1 MSYILDALKKAES
14 ERKSGTLAGRPE
26 LQEPRHSELAAPADE
41 DDSRTKAWM
50 RFGLTAVVAIVLG
63 FVWHKMWRA
72 APPAVSP
79 PPLAAAPAP
88 QQHTPPVADTAPP
101 SVQAPAKRP
110 TVEPLTPIPSAP
122 APKEASGKPAKQK
135 ATPANE
141 ASAKKATKRAAPTES
156 KPAETGSPAGETR
169 IAALR
174 ELPPHIQNEIPKL
187 KINGYIYSTNKAD
200 RTVLVENRLL
210 HEGDQVAPELILE
223 KLTPTG
229 MVLNY
234 KGYRYRASY

>member
-14 ERKSGTLAGRPE
+14 ERKSGTLPGRPE
-26 LQEPRHSELAAPADE
+26 LQEPRHSAVATLDDE
-41 DDSRTKAWM
+41 DDSRTKAWI
-50 RFGLTAVVAIVLG
+50 RFGLTAVVAVVLG
-63 FVWHKMWRA
+63 LVWHKMLRTT
-72 APPAVSP
+72 PPAVSP

-88 QQHTPPVADTAPP
+88 VQQAPRVADTAPP
-101 SVQAPAKRP
+101 AVQAPAAPP
-110 TVEPLTPIPSAP
+110 TAQPLTQTTA
-122 APKEASGKPAKQK
+122 AVPKEAPSKPAKQK
-135 ATPANE
+135 ATPAKE
-141 ASAKKATKRAAPTES
+141 ASAKKPAKTAAPAES
-156 KPAETGSPAGETR
+156 KPAATGSPSGEPR

-174 ELPPHIQNEIPKL
+174 ELPPHIQNQIPAL